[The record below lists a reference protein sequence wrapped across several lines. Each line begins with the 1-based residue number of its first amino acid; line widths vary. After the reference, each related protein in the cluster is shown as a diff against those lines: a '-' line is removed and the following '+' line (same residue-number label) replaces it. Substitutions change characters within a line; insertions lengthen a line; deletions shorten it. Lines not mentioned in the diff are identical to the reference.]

1 MFKRE
6 YTLLQVTVF
15 AVFLNLILYH
25 YPFIAYV
32 TEHLEFSKSSAYI
45 TFACAIIALIGVQM
59 LLFHLM
65 ALLGVRFF
73 KLFLIITFIANS
85 IAFYFVETYSVILDR
100 AMMGNV
106 FNTRYSEASAYFDP
120 KIFLYILLLGILPSL
135 IIYKLRFKLSKRT
148 HLLTAGVG
156 SFIVSA
162 LILYFNSFT
171 WLWLDKNAKYLGGLA
186 MPWSYSIN
194 AVRVELKKRRA
205 NQKQLLLPNGR
216 FKDNNKTVVVL
227 VIGESARA
235 SQFSL
240 YGYPKETNPQLK
252 KENILVLKNSYSTAT
267 YTTKS
272 VASIL
277 SYDGSTSN
285 EYEPLTNYLHRMGAY
300 VEWRTKNWG
309 EPKEKVNHF
318 YEASELK
325 KVCQGK
331 GCDYDE
337 VLLTHLN
344 KNIRSA
350 KASKIL
356 IVLHTAG
363 SHGPT
368 YFQKYPPSF
377 EHFTPVCKTVDLK
390 ECSKESL
397 FNAYDNT
404 ILYTDY
410 FLAKTINQLKKLHLP
425 LLFIYISDHGESLGE
440 YNLYLHGTPYAIAP
454 DVQKRV
460 PFIVWESKE
469 FLKLKGFA
477 QPYIRA
483 KERYGQNNVFHTVL
497 DALGVDSSIYKE
509 EDDLLKR

>member
-1 MFKRE
+1 MFKEE
-6 YTLLQVTVF
+6 YTLLQLTIL
-15 AVFLNLILYH
+15 AVFINLILYH

-32 TEHLEFSKSSAYI
+32 TEHLELSKSSAYI
-45 TFACAIIALIGVQM
+45 TFGCAVIALFAVQM

-73 KLFLIITFIANS
+73 KLFLMLTFFANS
-85 IAFYFVETYSVILDR
+85 IAFYFVQTYNVILDR
-100 AMMGNV
+100 AMMGNTLG
-106 FNTRYSEASAYFDP
+106 TRYSEASAYFDS
-120 KIFLYILLLGILPSL
+120 KLLLYVLFLGILPSL
-135 IIYKLRFKLSKRT
+135 IIYKIRIKPSKRQ
-148 HLLTAGVG
+148 HLLLSGFGT
-156 SFIVSA
+156 FILSA
-162 LILYFNSFT
+162 LILYLNSFT

-205 NQKQLLLPNGR
+205 NQKQILLPDGK

-235 SQFSL
+235 SEFSL
-240 YGYPKETNPQLK
+240 YGYNKETNPQLK
-252 KENILVLKNSYSTAT
+252 KENILVLKNTYSTAT

-285 EYEPLTNYLHRMGAY
+285 SYEPLTNYLHRMGAY

-309 EPKEKVNHF
+309 EPNQKVDHF
-318 YEASELK
+318 YQAGELK
-325 KVCQGK
+325 KACQGE

-337 VLLTHLN
+337 VLISNLN
-344 KNIRSA
+344 KNILSV

-356 IVLHTAG
+356 MVLHTAG

-368 YFQKYPPSF
+368 YFKKYPSSF

-410 FLAKTINQLKKLHLP
+410 FLAKTINKLKKLHLP
-425 LLFIYISDHGESLGE
+425 VLFLYLSDHGESLGE

-454 DVQKRV
+454 DVQKKI

-469 FLKLKGFA
+469 FLRLKGFT
-477 QPYIRA
+477 QPYIQP
-483 KERYGQNNVFHTVL
+483 KERYGQNNIFHTVL
-497 DALGVDSSIYKE
+497 GAFGVESSVYREK
-509 EDDLLKR
+509 DDLLSK

>member
-1 MFKRE
+1 MLKKE
-6 YTLLQVTVF
+6 YTLLQITIF
-15 AVFLNLILYH
+15 AVFINLLLYH

-32 TEHLEFSKSSAYI
+32 TEHLELSKSSAYI
-45 TFACAIIALIGVQM
+45 TLGCAVIALVGVQM

-65 ALLGVRFF
+65 ALVGVRFF
-73 KLFLIITFIANS
+73 KLFLMLTFFSNS
-85 IAFYFVETYSVILDR
+85 IAFYFVQTYNVILDR
-100 AMMGNV
+100 AMMGNTLG
-106 FNTRYSEASAYFDP
+106 TRYSEASAYFDP
-120 KIFLYILLLGILPSL
+120 KIFLYVLLLGVVPAT
-135 IIYKLRFKLSKRT
+135 IIYKIRIKPSKRK
-148 HLLTAGVG
+148 HLLISGFG
-156 SFIVSA
+156 SFILSA
-162 LILYFNSFT
+162 LILYINSFT

-186 MPWSYSIN
+186 MPWSYSVN

-205 NQKQLLLPNGR
+205 NQKQLLLPNGT

-240 YGYPKETNPQLK
+240 YGYNKETNPQLK
-252 KENILVLKNSYSTAT
+252 KEKILLLKNSYSAST

-277 SYDGSTSN
+277 SHDGSSSN
-285 EYEPLTNYLHRMGAY
+285 GYEPLTNYLHRMGAY

-309 EPKEKVNHF
+309 EPKQNVNRF
-318 YEASELK
+318 YQASELK
-325 KVCQGK
+325 KDCQSE

-337 VLLTHLN
+337 VLISNLN
-344 KNIRSA
+344 KSILSA
-350 KASKIL
+350 KASKIFM
-356 IVLHTAG
+356 VLHTAG

-368 YFQKYPPSF
+368 YFKKYPPSF

-404 ILYTDY
+404 IFYTDY
-410 FLAKTINQLKKLHLP
+410 FLAKTINQLKQLHLP
-425 LLFIYISDHGESLGE
+425 VLFLYLSDHGESLGE

-454 DVQKRV
+454 DVQKKI

-469 FLKLKGFA
+469 FLQLKGFT
-477 QPYIRA
+477 QPYIRPQ
-483 KERYGQNNVFHTVL
+483 KHYGQNNIFHTVL
-497 DALGVDSSIYKE
+497 GALGAESSVYKR
-509 EDDLLKR
+509 EDDLLSE